1 MIGYHESPFALLR
14 GFQAIIFYF
23 VVQVT
28 TVNQHQDL
36 DLNDLGG
43 TLSWD
48 PPLSLLRVDSLS
60 PMGLKHVSGGHD
72 IDVGL
77 SLYKFPHL
85 GK

>member
-1 MIGYHESPFALLR
+1 M
-14 GFQAIIFYF
+14 
-23 VVQVT
+23 
-28 TVNQHQDL
+28 NQHQDL

-72 IDVGL
+72 IDVGF
-77 SLYKFPHL
+77 SLNAI
-85 GK
+85 